1 MMKLTELENMG
12 LNQDLQS
19 IADDVQLLE
28 NNSLSFIPTV
38 KCQPVSYASEWWW
51 LHLQNELIS
60 LAYHLLLAKRPFLL
74 DWIAMIE
81 NTINNGKLQ
90 HKKYDLSF

>member
-38 KCQPVSYASEWWW
+38 KCQPVSYASE
-51 LHLQNELIS
+51 
-60 LAYHLLLAKRPFLL
+60 
-74 DWIAMIE
+74 
-81 NTINNGKLQ
+81 
-90 HKKYDLSF
+90 